1 MVKAATQ
8 QPTGSFLFST
18 GRGLQI
24 ITPGYDSAAAEK
36 ELPRIVAILN
46 RYEMRVEA
54 ALENLKTLVKEE
66 HIAEWM
72 TRPVEAFDGRT
83 PQQVIDQGDVG
94 LIDDMVTRL
103 AGGGLPH
110 AA

>member
-1 MVKAATQ
+1 MVEASTQ
-8 QPTGSFLFST
+8 KPTGSFLFST
-18 GRGLQI
+18 GRGLQFV
-24 ITPGYDSAAAEK
+24 TPEGNKAVAEK

-54 ALENLKTLVKEE
+54 ALENLKTLIKEE
-66 HIAEWM
+66 HIEDWM

-94 LIDDMVTRL
+94 LIDDMVNRL
-103 AGGGLPH
+103 ATGSMG
-110 AA
+110 